1 MATFIEELLKSG
13 VVDVGEVRISR
24 TSLGKSRGPRYLIYL
39 PTSRNYLWQAI
50 HTLGAKVRIYIEIAA
65 GNAEKAKALEHTL
78 HRPL

>member
-1 MATFIEELLKSG
+1 MSEELVKRLLKSS

-50 HTLGAKVRIYIEIAA
+50 HTSGAKVRIYIEIAA
-65 GNAEKAKALEHTL
+65 GTAKREEAS
-78 HRPL
+78 